1 MKKTILTFILATIF
15 VVTTTAQNYQ
25 WAKSIGTISPFG
37 FIDDDMARSIALD
50 AGGNIYV
57 TGYFHETVDFDP
69 GVGTSN
75 LTSYGAYDVFI
86 AKYDGNGDYLW
97 ANNVGGISFDQS
109 ISIFVDGSGNVYV
122 TGYFS
127 GTASFNPIDLNDT
140 LTSFGSNDIFFAKYD
155 TDGNYLWAKA
165 VGATS
170 FDIGISITI
179 DDSDNVYLAG
189 HFSGTADFDP
199 SASTNTI
206 SAAGGTASF
215 FAKYDLNGNYLWAKS
230 IGSTNTY
237 NSANCIKIDGLGNI
251 FMTSYFQGVADF
263 DPSPSIANL
272 TAVGGM
278 DMVLAKY
285 DSNGNYLW
293 AKSVGSSNDDLGGSI
308 AIDASNNVY
317 VTGYYHDT
325 VDFNPGAATNTLTS
339 QGGSDMYIA
348 KYDINGNYLWAKS
361 VGGSGDDEGYS
372 IIIDALDNV
381 YAIGGFHGTVDFDPN
396 AATAYLNSA
405 GGLDMYF
412 AKYDING
419 NYLWAASV
427 GGSIGDDFVKSLA
440 LDALGNFYVTGA
452 FEGTVD
458 FDPGASTSF
467 LTSEGGVGLDAFIAK
482 YSDVTTSIVEGNN
495 QYSTIRI
502 YPNPAYNQIY
512 FSKQTQT
519 VTCTI
524 AGLPKSVSSLFF

>member
-1 MKKTILTFILATIF
+1 
-15 VVTTTAQNYQ
+15 
-25 WAKSIGTISPFG
+25 
-37 FIDDDMARSIALD
+37 
-50 AGGNIYV
+50 
-57 TGYFHETVDFDP
+57 
-69 GVGTSN
+69 
-75 LTSYGAYDVFI
+75 
-86 AKYDGNGDYLW
+86 
-97 ANNVGGISFDQS
+97 
-109 ISIFVDGSGNVYV
+109 
-122 TGYFS
+122 
-127 GTASFNPIDLNDT
+127 
-140 LTSFGSNDIFFAKYD
+140 
-155 TDGNYLWAKA
+155 
-165 VGATS
+165 
-170 FDIGISITI
+170 
-179 DDSDNVYLAG
+179 
-189 HFSGTADFDP
+189 
-199 SASTNTI
+199 
-206 SAAGGTASF
+206 
-215 FAKYDLNGNYLWAKS
+215 
-230 IGSTNTY
+230 
-237 NSANCIKIDGLGNI
+237 
-251 FMTSYFQGVADF
+251 MTSYFQGVADF

-440 LDALGNFYVTGA
+440 LD
-452 FEGTVD
+452 
-458 FDPGASTSF
+458 
-467 LTSEGGVGLDAFIAK
+467 
-482 YSDVTTSIVEGNN
+482 
-495 QYSTIRI
+495 
-502 YPNPAYNQIY
+502 
-512 FSKQTQT
+512 
-519 VTCTI
+519 
-524 AGLPKSVSSLFF
+524 